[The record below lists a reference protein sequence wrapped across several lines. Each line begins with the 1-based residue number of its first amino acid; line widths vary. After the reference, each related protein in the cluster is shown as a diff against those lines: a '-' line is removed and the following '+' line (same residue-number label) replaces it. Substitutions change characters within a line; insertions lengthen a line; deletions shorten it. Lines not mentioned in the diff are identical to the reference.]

1 MAETLAFKPR
11 SRAGY
16 PAGLLK
22 WLGVMLTLALF
33 FGGPA
38 AAEPSVRV
46 LPNPLDRGTA
56 GRVIVEGLASAMA
69 SELKADFAGRPVL
82 FFPSGDRLL
91 GFLAA
96 DVLLSPGSYELRLS
110 WPGGTRTEEVKVR
123 DRSYGVKKE
132 RAAAF
137 SRLSPSERARL
148 AREEKM
154 LREVL
159 ATLSP
164 RKLWSQSWLEPVAG
178 RRQGQGFGRLS
189 RVDGVL
195 DPRPHEGVDYD
206 LPVGAELRAPAAG
219 RVLLA
224 EPLLRT
230 GGSLYID
237 HGLGLVSAYWYL
249 SELKVQPGQLVEAG
263 ELLGLSGAGGPNEWP
278 HLHYGLYLAGARVD
292 PAHFH
297 RLTAALPKAEGSGRP
312 PASPEPQ

>member
-1 MAETLAFKPR
+1 MGLA
-11 SRAGY
+11 
-16 PAGLLK
+16 
-22 WLGVMLTLALF
+22 LTLALF
-33 FGGPA
+33 FCDPA
-38 AAEPSVRV
+38 AAELSVRV
-46 LPNPLDRGTA
+46 LPTPLDRGTA
-56 GRVIVEGLASAMA
+56 GRVIVEGLASDMA
-69 SELKADFAGRPVL
+69 FELKGSFAGRPVL
-82 FFPSGDRLL
+82 FFPSGGRLL

-96 DVLLSPGSYELRLS
+96 DVLLSPGSYELQLS
-110 WPGGTRTEEVKVR
+110 WPGGARAEEVKVR
-123 DRSYGVKKE
+123 DRSYGIKKE
-132 RAAAF
+132 RATTF

-154 LREVL
+154 VREAL

-164 RKLWSQSWLEPVAG
+164 RRLWSQSWLEPVAG

-206 LPVGAELRAPAAG
+206 LPVGAELRAPAGG

-224 EPLLRT
+224 APLLRT

-263 ELLGLSGAGGPNEWP
+263 ELLGLSGAGGPGDWP

-297 RLTAALPKAEGSGRP
+297 RLTAALPKSEDSGRL
-312 PASPEPQ
+312 PASPELE